1 MVRWRVVED
10 DVIFIR
16 REGGLVSLA
25 AAPYEAEA
33 VLQQLLERHPQLLAG
48 HQMDRADP
56 RRFVLVCRETP
67 VADHEGGGGRW
78 SLDHLFV
85 DQDAIPTL
93 VEVKRSADTRI
104 RREVV
109 GQMLDYAANGVRY
122 WGEGVLEQLFE
133 RTCAENGNDP
143 GAVLEQV
150 IGPDAD
156 AEEFWAR
163 AERNLRGGALR
174 LVFVADVIPAE
185 LAAVIEFL
193 NTRMHDTDVYGVE
206 VRRYGD
212 ADTAECFVPRLV
224 GATAAAVAEKR
235 YQGPLEDRL
244 RRAGDD
250 VVTVAERLRLLGEE
264 TGLAVVSAANSLRLR
279 DRLGTVVLVYP
290 TYRTVEFP
298 LDFLWHAGRDA
309 EIAEVR
315 TILQQIAGTARPV
328 SAKAP
333 NLDCSQALEHW
344 DQVAGIVRSLAR
356 MRAETTP

>member
-1 MVRWRVVED
+1 
-10 DVIFIR
+10 
-16 REGGLVSLA
+16 
-25 AAPYEAEA
+25 
-33 VLQQLLERHPQLLAG
+33 
-48 HQMDRADP
+48 
-56 RRFVLVCRETP
+56 
-67 VADHEGGGGRW
+67 
-78 SLDHLFV
+78 
-85 DQDAIPTL
+85 
-93 VEVKRSADTRI
+93 
-104 RREVV
+104 
-109 GQMLDYAANGVRY
+109 MLDYAANGVRY